1 VALRYSADNA
11 CPKDLPQ
18 PRHPSP
24 ATYSKDVVA
33 SAETTQVHWPAGLER
48 PEPGPLLVYL
58 DLNHWI
64 GLAKAAK
71 GHREGFRYADAL
83 AACREAIAQEK
94 AIFPLSGVHYM
105 EVSKIERRA
114 RRSDLAAIM
123 MELSRFNTLIGR
135 AKLLDI
141 EREAAIDAVALPRV
155 FESEPW
161 PYLAWGVMHCLGRT
175 GALKLGGSPETMQQI
190 PDDLVKRIEAQAQLR
205 FEYVSLA
212 GPQNDTEQNELEQ
225 RGWEPAG
232 SAKVAEERAQA
243 ERDQVKRF
251 DEDEDEHHRRKR
263 LHDVVYAREVVT
275 ELEALNKSLESRPP
289 LAKTLLASKEQFDA
303 MLALMPSLTVT
314 IELKVGYHRNPQTK
328 WTSNAIFDID
338 AMSVAVPYC
347 DIVAADNQ
355 VRSVLRQA
363 KLHETMDTDIIS
375 SPDQLVQLLTHQ

>member
-1 VALRYSADNA
+1 MVAVADSSRF
-11 CPKDLPQ
+11 DW
-18 PRHPSP
+18 PS
-24 ATYSKDVVA
+24 
-33 SAETTQVHWPAGLER
+33 GLER

-71 GHREGFRYADAL
+71 GHRDGVPYIDAL
-83 AACREAIAQEK
+83 ASCRGALAEER

-105 EVSKIERRA
+105 EVTKIGRRD
-114 RRSDLAAIM
+114 RRSDLAATM

-141 EREAAIDAVALPRV
+141 EREAAIDAVALPRA
-155 FESEPW
+155 FKPAPW

-175 GALKLGGSPETMQQI
+175 GAFRLEGSPEMMQQV
-190 PDDLVKRIEAQAQLR
+190 PDDLVQRIETEAQLR
-205 FEYVSLA
+205 FEYASLA
-212 GPQNDTEQNELEQ
+212 GPQSDAEQHELE
-225 RGWEPAG
+225 RGGWEPAG

-251 DEDEDEHHRRKR
+251 NDDEHYRRER

-275 ELEALNKSLESRPP
+275 EFDALNKSLTSRPP
-289 LAKTLLASKEQFDA
+289 VTRTLLSTKEQLDA

-314 IELKVGYHRNPQTK
+314 IELKAGYHRNPQTN

-347 DIVAADNQ
+347 DVVVADSQ
-355 VRSVLRQA
+355 VRSTLRQS
-363 KLHETMDTDIIS
+363 KLHEAMGTTIIS
-375 SPDQLVQLLTHQ
+375 SPDELVGVLTAE